1 MAKTRKREEVK
12 KEDTWALEDL
22 YASEQLF
29 EEDCGR
35 LAGMI
40 EEFPKYKGRLKEG
53 SGVLLKMLEDY
64 SGMNKLFEKVYVYAN
79 QRLHQDMGNAAS
91 QKSAASTEVWMDKMN
106 AAESYMVPEI
116 LGLPEKLLTEYCR
129 EERELE
135 KYRRFLDEIFRQKP
149 HTLDERSEEILAK
162 AGELAKA
169 SSNVFTMFNN
179 ADITF
184 RPVTDEKGKEE
195 PLTQGRY
202 TAYMQSPDRRVRR
215 EAFANLYQ
223 GYAGFKNTLAAL
235 YEANAKKTAFY
246 AKMRNYGSS
255 LEAALDDSEIPVAV
269 YDSLIDSVHG
279 HMEPMYRYMRL
290 RKKVLGVEELHM
302 YDVYVPMVQEV
313 DMKVSFERAKEIV
326 KEGLAP
332 LGKRYQALL
341 QEGFDS
347 RWIDIYENENKR
359 TGAYSWGAYGT
370 HPYVLLNYQESLNDV
385 FTLAHE
391 MGHALHSWHSD
402 QEQDYIYAGYRIFVA
417 EVASTCN
424 EALLIRHMIENSRD
438 KQEKAYLINY
448 FLEQF
453 RTTLYRQTMFAEFEK
468 VTHEI
473 VDEGGTLNAETLCG
487 IYLDLNKKYYG
498 TDVVSDEEIQ
508 YEWSRIP
515 HFYRAF
521 YVYQYATGFSAAI
534 AISSRILAGE
544 EGALEGYFEFL
555 KGGSSKS
562 PIELLRLAGGDMA
575 GKEPVEDALE
585 VFEEYVGKLEK
596 ILAGGQREI

>member
-162 AGELAKA
+162 VGELAKA

-184 RPVTDEKGKEE
+184 CPVTDEKGKEE

-347 RWIDIYENENKR
+347 RWIDIYE
-359 TGAYSWGAYGT
+359 
-370 HPYVLLNYQESLNDV
+370 
-385 FTLAHE
+385 
-391 MGHALHSWHSD
+391 
-402 QEQDYIYAGYRIFVA
+402 GYRIFVA

-562 PIELLRLAGGDMA
+562 PIELLRLAGVDMA

>member
-162 AGELAKA
+162 VGELAKA

-184 RPVTDEKGKEE
+184 CPVTDEKGKEE

-202 TAYMQSPDRRVRR
+202 TAYMQSADRRVRK

-370 HPYVLLNYQESLNDV
+370 HPYVLLN
-385 FTLAHE
+385 
-391 MGHALHSWHSD
+391 
-402 QEQDYIYAGYRIFVA
+402 
-417 EVASTCN
+417 
-424 EALLIRHMIENSRD
+424 
-438 KQEKAYLINY
+438 
-448 FLEQF
+448 
-453 RTTLYRQTMFAEFEK
+453 
-468 VTHEI
+468 
-473 VDEGGTLNAETLCG
+473 
-487 IYLDLNKKYYG
+487 
-498 TDVVSDEEIQ
+498 
-508 YEWSRIP
+508 
-515 HFYRAF
+515 
-521 YVYQYATGFSAAI
+521 
-534 AISSRILAGE
+534 
-544 EGALEGYFEFL
+544 
-555 KGGSSKS
+555 
-562 PIELLRLAGGDMA
+562 
-575 GKEPVEDALE
+575 
-585 VFEEYVGKLEK
+585 
-596 ILAGGQREI
+596 

>member
-1 MAKTRKREEVK
+1 
-12 KEDTWALEDL
+12 
-22 YASEQLF
+22 
-29 EEDCGR
+29 
-35 LAGMI
+35 
-40 EEFPKYKGRLKEG
+40 
-53 SGVLLKMLEDY
+53 
-64 SGMNKLFEKVYVYAN
+64 
-79 QRLHQDMGNAAS
+79 
-91 QKSAASTEVWMDKMN
+91 
-106 AAESYMVPEI
+106 
-116 LGLPEKLLTEYCR
+116 
-129 EERELE
+129 
-135 KYRRFLDEIFRQKP
+135 
-149 HTLDERSEEILAK
+149 
-162 AGELAKA
+162 
-169 SSNVFTMFNN
+169 MFNN

-215 EAFANLYQ
+215 ETFANLYQ

-473 VDEGGTLNAETLCG
+473 VDEGGTLNAR
-487 IYLDLNKKYYG
+487 
-498 TDVVSDEEIQ
+498 SEEHT
-508 YEWSRIP
+508 S
-515 HFYRAF
+515 
-521 YVYQYATGFSAAI
+521 
-534 AISSRILAGE
+534 
-544 EGALEGYFEFL
+544 
-555 KGGSSKS
+555 
-562 PIELLRLAGGDMA
+562 EL
-575 GKEPVEDALE
+575 
-585 VFEEYVGKLEK
+585 
-596 ILAGGQREI
+596 QSH